1 MDLIWRVI
9 ERRKIFDFQFQELGK
24 VLKKGGG
31 GKVTE
36 IMGGA
41 SPKLG
46 RGLK

>member
-9 ERRKIFDFQFQELGK
+9 EIRKIFDFQFQELGK
-24 VLKKGGG
+24 VLKGGG
-31 GKVTE
+31 DKVTE